1 MAMRVLLAT
10 DGSDTAARACQAVVG
25 LALPSGSEVRVVSV
39 LAQPVA
45 MMEPYG
51 SFGAGLMTES
61 QLLFEMRDQEK
72 ELAGKAFAAAATAL
86 QRDGVTVTTELREGD
101 AAGQILAVAA
111 EFGAELLVVGSQGLS
126 GLDEFLLGS
135 VSRNVA
141 KHAKCPVLVVRG
153 AATSFRK
160 VLLAVDVSEHSR
172 QATEFL
178 GRLPLPTDV
187 EVTALHV
194 VRPYSP
200 FPGILPTDRPEF
212 DTAVEDVRA
221 QHLKAAE
228 ALVVDAG
235 KRVGQMPQITTCVR
249 TGSPSDEV
257 LKFATEWGAELLIVG
272 ARGTSLIEGLLVGS
286 VADRVLKDAKCSTLI
301 VH

>member
-1 MAMRVLLAT
+1 MRVLLAT
-10 DGSDTAARACQAVVG
+10 DGSDAAARACQVVAG
-25 LALPSGSEVRVVSV
+25 WQLPAGSQVRVVSV
-39 LAQPVA
+39 LAQPVT
-45 MMEPYG
+45 MLEPYG
-51 SFGAGLMTES
+51 AYGAGLLAES
-61 QLLFEMRDQEK
+61 QLLYEMRDH
-72 ELAGKAFAAAATAL
+72 ELKLVHDSLSAAEAAL
-86 QRDGVTVTTELREGD
+86 RREGVVVTTELRDGD
-101 AAGQILAVAA
+101 AASQILTAA
-111 EFGAELLVVGSQGLS
+111 KEFCAELLVVGSKGLS

-153 AATSFRK
+153 SATTFHK
-160 VLLAVDVSEHSR
+160 VLLAVDVSDHSR
-172 QATEFL
+172 QAAEFL
-178 GRLPLPTDV
+178 GHLPLPAAA

-212 DTAVEDVRA
+212 NTAVEEVRE
-221 QHLKAAE
+221 QHLKAAK
-228 ALVVDAG
+228 ALVADAG
-235 KRVGQMPQITTCVR
+235 RRVGRMPEVTTCVR
-249 TGSPSDEV
+249 NGGPSEEV
-257 LKFATEWGAELLIVG
+257 LRFAKEWGADLLIVG

>member
-1 MAMRVLLAT
+1 MRVLLAT
-10 DGSDTAARACQAVVG
+10 DGSEAAAQACQVVAG
-25 LALPSGSEVRVVSV
+25 LPLPAGSEVHVLSV
-39 LAQPVA
+39 LAQPIA
-45 MMEPYG
+45 MLEPYG
-51 SFGAGLMTES
+51 SYGAGMLTES
-61 QLLFEMRDQEK
+61 QLLVEMRDQESK
-72 ELAGKAFAAAATAL
+72 LAHDSLAAAEAAL
-86 QRDGVTVTTELREGD
+86 RREGIIVTTELRDGD
-101 AAGQILAVAA
+101 AAGQILDAA
-111 EFGAELLVVGSQGLS
+111 KEYGAELLVVGSKGLT

-153 AATSFRK
+153 PATRFQK
-160 VLLAVDVSEHSR
+160 VLLAVDVSDHSR
-172 QATEFL
+172 QAAEFL
-178 GRLPLPTDV
+178 GQMPLPTDV

-212 DTAVEDVRA
+212 DSAVEDVRA

-228 ALVVDAG
+228 GLVSEAG
-235 KRVGQMPQITTCVR
+235 KRVGQMPRITTCVR
-249 TGSPSDEV
+249 TGGPSEEV
-257 LKFATEWGAELLIVG
+257 LRFAAEWGADLLIVG